1 MGQRQTHLPQAL
13 RAIATRYDQLAVPR
27 NRPLLDQIY
36 PRGLIKRNCVTNLRM
51 APVLFSATQ

>member
-1 MGQRQTHLPQAL
+1 MGPRRTHFPQAL

-27 NRPLLDQIY
+27 NRALLDQSY
-36 PRGLIKRNCVTNLRM
+36 PRGLIKRNCVTSLRM